1 MRKCIRC
8 GTDMKD
14 NLDIKKSLTR
24 HILLT
29 VQPDLQ
35 HTVQNGHTDDVKVAV
50 CPQCGYIEC
59 YLPNPAKIHQTFLFH
74 FDR

>member
-14 NLDIKKSLTR
+14 NLDIKKTLTR

-29 VQPDLQ
+29 VQPDIQ
-35 HTVQNGHTDDVKVAV
+35 HSVENGRIDDVKVAV
-50 CPQCGYIEC
+50 CP
-59 YLPNPAKIHQTFLFH
+59 NVAT
-74 FDR
+74 